1 MIKSVCTIVTIAAV
15 AFSVNTTTA
24 AGIDNDVDAW
34 GRTAEDREIE
44 NFLATAEV
52 VAIEDIGEG
61 ITKPQRLTLRDGDVT
76 RRAIYKNVDIY
87 DNEIAYTNRFETSF
101 QDSFEFEVAAY
112 RVDRLLGIRLV
123 PVTVLRDIDGV
134 AGSVQLWIEDAV
146 ELDDLVNSGA
156 ACQDIDLL
164 LERLMLMYVLDAV
177 IFNTDRHFGN
187 VLVEADGDAFYLI
200 DHSRSFR
207 TSKKLPKLQEQR
219 PIPVAAS
226 VVTRLNLLDEA
237 TLHDRLSD
245 LLTKCQRRAILA
257 RRDRL
262 VEQLNDRGLIAP
274 VRQASSSTVSISSV
288 AG

>member
-1 MIKSVCTIVTIAAV
+1 MAV
-15 AFSVNTTTA
+15 SVNTCA
-24 AGIDNDVDAW
+24 ATGLSNEVDAW

-44 NFLATAEV
+44 LFLTSAEV
-52 VAIEDIGEG
+52 VGIEDVGQG
-61 ITKPQRLTLRDGDVT
+61 ITKPKRLTLRDGNTT
-76 RRAIYKNVDIY
+76 RRAIFKNVDIY
-87 DNEIAYTNRFETSF
+87 NNEIAYTNRFETSF
-101 QDSFEFEVAAY
+101 QDSFEYEVAAY

-123 PVTVLRDIDGV
+123 PVTVLREIEGV
-134 AGSVQLWIEDAV
+134 TGSVQLWIEDVV

-156 ACQDIDLL
+156 ACQNVDLL

-226 VVTRLNLLDEA
+226 VVTRLNQLDET
-237 TLHDRLSD
+237 TLHERLGD

-262 VEQLNDRGLIAP
+262 VEQLKAKGLIAP